1 MRIPEHMM
9 DRFCLPDVRVILSG
23 RKPANNAGFTLMEIL
38 IAIFIFSIVMT
49 TIFGTFNGV
58 ISRTEAIKNG
68 MGGFEMAR
76 TCLNRIS
83 ADLNAIYIEQKPLYH
98 PPDFDDPPD
107 PYRLIGKETFA
118 GSKNFSQLRFA
129 STDHLSM
136 TKSVENGIAEIVYYV
151 VEEGYPE
158 SSFVLK
164 RSDVVYPYDEDY
176 EFEEKDS
183 DPVLCEDIEEFSV
196 IFFDEDENEYEKWDS
211 DSDYLKYATPY
222 ALKIK
227 LKITNSDGV
236 YAFETKISLSVF
248 RKASE

>member
-1 MRIPEHMM
+1 M
-9 DRFCLPDVRVILSG
+9 DRYGLSDTIVMLPEKKTIKNS
-23 RKPANNAGFTLMEIL
+23 GFTLLEIL
-38 IAIFIFSIVMT
+38 IAIFIFAIVMS

-58 ISRTEAIKNG
+58 ISRTDAIKNG
-68 MGGFEMAR
+68 MGGYEMAR

-83 ADLNAIYIEQKPLYH
+83 SDLNAIYVEQKPLYA

-107 PYRLIGKETFA
+107 PYRVVGKDTFA
-118 GSKNFSQLRFA
+118 GNKNFSQLRFA

-136 TKSVENGIAEIVYYV
+136 TKNVENGIAEIVYYV
-151 VEEGYPE
+151 VEQGYPE
-158 SSFVLK
+158 SEYVLK

-183 DPVLCEDIEEFSV
+183 DPVLCEDIEEFS
-196 IFFDEDENEYEKWDS
+196 ILYFDKDENEYEKWDS
-211 DSDYLKYATPY
+211 ESDFLKYATPY

-227 LKITNSDGV
+227 LKINSSDGS
-236 YAFETKISLSVF
+236 YAFDTKIALPVF